1 MRYIQEMAMRDVMA
15 GEGLVMLGS
24 RLKRLAERLQA
35 GADVVAKDCGMPVGP
50 SHMPLLTA
58 LYREG
63 ELSIG
68 GAAEYMGISQPAVTR
83 LVGQLVALDLATT
96 AADADDQRS
105 RLIALTPKG
114 RTMMDDAMVA
124 LWPRLEAAVREVG
137 GDQALLDRIGW
148 MEQALAAGPL
158 GTRPG
163 GGLRIRRFEDVLAAD
178 FARINTQWIEEMYEM
193 EPTDVDLVTRPR
205 EMIVDPGGDILFVE
219 HPRLGII
226 GTCGLMRVGARD
238 FELIKMGV
246 SPEARGY
253 GAGELLLKA
262 TLARAHQLGF
272 DRLFLLTNS
281 KSAAAIRLYE
291 RVGFAHDAG
300 VMEAYG
306 DEYAR
311 CDVAMLWRG

>member
-1 MRYIQEMAMRDVMA
+1 MRDVMV

-24 RLKRLAERLQA
+24 RLKRLAERFQA
-35 GADVVAKDCGMPVGP
+35 GADVVAKDCGMPVQP

-96 AADADDQRS
+96 AADAGDQRS

-114 RTMMDDAMVA
+114 RAMMDDAMVT

-137 GDQALLDRIGW
+137 GDQALLDRIAG
-148 MEQALAAGPL
+148 MERALAAAPL
-158 GTRPG
+158 GARPG
-163 GGLRIRRFEDVLAAD
+163 GGLRIRRFEDGLAAD

-193 EPTDVDLVTRPR
+193 EPTDVDLVTHPR
-205 EMIVDPGGDILFVE
+205 TLIVDPGGDILFVE
-219 HPRLGII
+219 HPRAGIV
-226 GTCGLMRVGARD
+226 GTCGLMRMGGRD
-238 FELIKMGV
+238 LELIKMGV
-246 SPEARGY
+246 SPEARGL
-253 GAGELLLKA
+253 GAGMLLLTA
-262 TLARAHQLGF
+262 MLARAHQLGF

-291 RVGFAHDAG
+291 RVGFVHDAG
-300 VMEAYG
+300 VMEEFG

-311 CDVAMLWRG
+311 CDVAMVWRG

>member
-1 MRYIQEMAMRDVMA
+1 MRDVMA

-24 RLKRLAERLQA
+24 RLKRLAERFQA
-35 GADVVAKDCGMPVGP
+35 GADVVAKDCGMPVQP

-63 ELSIG
+63 ALSIG
-68 GAAEYMGISQPAVTR
+68 GAAEFMGISQPAVTR

-114 RTMMDDAMVA
+114 QAMMDDAMVT

-137 GDQALLDRIGW
+137 GDQSLLDRIAW
-148 MEQALAAGPL
+148 MEQALAAAPL
-158 GTRPG
+158 GARPG
-163 GGLRIRRFEDVLAAD
+163 GGLRIRRFEDALAAD

-193 EPTDVDLVTRPR
+193 EPMDVDLVTRPR

-226 GTCGLMRVGARD
+226 GSCGLMRAGERD
-238 FELIKMGV
+238 LELIKMGV
-246 SPEARGY
+246 SPEARGL
-253 GAGELLLKA
+253 GAGMLLLTA
-262 TLARAHQLGF
+262 MLARAQQLGF

-291 RVGFAHDAG
+291 KVGFVHDAG

>member
-1 MRYIQEMAMRDVMA
+1 MRDVMA

-24 RLKRLAERLQA
+24 RLKRLAERFQA

-63 ELSIG
+63 ALSIG

-83 LVGQLVALDLATT
+83 LVGQLVALELATT
-96 AADADDQRS
+96 AADAGDQRS

-114 RTMMDDAMVA
+114 RVMMDDAMVT
-124 LWPRLEAAVREVG
+124 LWPRLESAVREVG
-137 GDQALLDRIGW
+137 GDRALLDRIAW
-148 MEQALAAGPL
+148 MERALALAPL
-158 GTRPG
+158 GARPG
-163 GGLRIRRFEDVLAAD
+163 GGLRIRRFEDALSAD
-178 FARINTQWIEEMYEM
+178 FARINTQWISEMYEM

-205 EMIVDPGGDILFVE
+205 ELIVDPGGDILFVE

-226 GTCGLMRVGARD
+226 GTCGLMRVGERD
-238 FELIKMGV
+238 LELIKMGV
-246 SPEARGY
+246 SPEARGL
-253 GAGELLLKA
+253 GAGEMLLKA
-262 TLARAHQLGF
+262 MLARAQVLGF
-272 DRLFLLTNS
+272 DRLFLLTNA

-291 RVGFAHDAG
+291 KVGFAHDAG
-300 VMEAYG
+300 IMEEFG